1 MKENQIKVEK
11 QLINLAETVNFV
23 SEKFHEL
30 EADWKL
36 KEEIIKRLRGQVS
49 VLDDDLKKAESK
61 VDQQAQY
68 SRRNC
73 LLFHGIKEENVKT
86 HLINIIWLI
95 NNMVKDEMDIETSP
109 NFMG

>member
-49 VLDDDLKKAESK
+49 VLHDDLKKAESK
-61 VDQQAQY
+61 VAN
-68 SRRNC
+68 RHNI
-73 LLFHGIKEENVKT
+73 LVGIAFF
-86 HLINIIWLI
+86 
-95 NNMVKDEMDIETSP
+95 
-109 NFMG
+109 FME